1 MANIKTSCALLMND
15 VHVSKDNISEFHKNW
30 DEALSICD
38 REDISDL
45 IIGGDLWES
54 RASQTLNVLLAVREA
69 LIKAKRAGIFVT
81 IAAGNH
87 CKVDQELIVSY
98 SHIFSEYSDVTIID
112 EFACYNYQSV
122 HLYTMSYFPENGSFI
137 DRFNVLKEKLDNSVI
152 NILYIHEGINGALA
166 NVSDK
171 ELPTNIFSEFDKVLV
186 GHYHNRCKIKGTNI
200 EYIGSS
206 RQFNFGEDEEKGYT
220 ILFDDGSAKFVKNQ
234 VNIRYKVVEVAQ
246 SELDDDFYDEVAE
259 ITKDP
264 LYRVKA
270 KIICKEEEASLI
282 DQKQLLNA
290 GISKIDIISEDIL
303 PEKISSSGL
312 DSKFDKNGIRR
323 EYVSFCEEKEITSVE
338 LGLKY
343 LDKIN

>member
-1 MANIKTSCALLMND
+1 MND

-30 DEALSICD
+30 EEALSICKKK
-38 REDISDL
+38 DITDL

-69 LIKAKRAGIFVT
+69 LIKAERLRILVT

-87 CKVDQELIVSY
+87 CKVDQESVFSY
-98 SHIFSEYSDVTIID
+98 NHIFSEYGFVYVID
-112 EFACYNYQSV
+112 EFEHYDYGKI
-122 HLYTMSYFPENGSFI
+122 HLYVMSYFPENGSFVE
-137 DRFNVLKEKLDNSVI
+137 RLNVLKEKLDDSVI

-220 ILFDDGSAKFVKNQ
+220 VLYDDGSTKFIKNQ
-234 VNIRYKVVEVAQ
+234 VNIRYKLLEVTQ
-246 SELDDDFYDEVAE
+246 QQLGDDFYDEVAQ
-259 ITKDP
+259 ITNNP
-264 LYRVKA
+264 LYRIKA
-270 KIICKEEEASLI
+270 KITCKGEESSLI
-282 DQKQLLNA
+282 DQKQLLDA
-290 GISKIDIISEDIL
+290 GISKVDIISEDVL
-303 PEKISSSGL
+303 PEKINSSSL
-312 DSKFDKNGIRR
+312 DLKFDKNGIRK
-323 EYVSFCEEKEITSVE
+323 EYASFCDRKEIDNVE